1 MPLVAPVMTATFQ
14 HLVQTAMLTVP
25 VEAEFNGVP
34 VRFEGACGIGRG
46 SCSRQRWSFIDLPR
60 AGVPQSGAG
69 PANQET
75 QPARR

>member
-34 VRFEGACGIGRG
+34 GSFRRSVRYWTRVLFSAALEFHRPPEGGRTAVWG
-46 SCSRQRWSFIDLPR
+46 GPGQPR
-60 AGVPQSGAG
+60 DA
-69 PANQET
+69 
-75 QPARR
+75 AR